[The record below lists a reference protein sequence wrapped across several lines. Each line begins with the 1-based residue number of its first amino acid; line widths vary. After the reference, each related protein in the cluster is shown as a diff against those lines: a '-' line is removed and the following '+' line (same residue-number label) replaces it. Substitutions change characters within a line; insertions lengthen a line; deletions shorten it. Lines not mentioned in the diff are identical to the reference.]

1 MMEEARTERLADA
14 SPLVKECPFCGGELL
29 TKALKCRHCRAWMPE
44 TMAAAASSPGG
55 AEQAIDEESAAPGM
69 RESAAEDSKGQ
80 PLRHLILLSMATFGL
95 YLFYWSWR
103 SWRDIRDET
112 GAEVSPALRTAA
124 LLLPF
129 VSIYVLY
136 SLLRSIRELA
146 QARGVT
152 SGYSPGLLTAAFHLI
167 VFATNVS
174 LLWFLAFAVVI
185 PLLPAQQTLNKYWEA
200 VQPEL
205 RIREHFTP
213 AEIALAAAGTLMV
226 AQLLVTLSRLQGG

>member
-1 MMEEARTERLADA
+1 MEDALTGVPDSTSSPSRT
-14 SPLVKECPFCGGELL
+14 CPHCGGELL
-29 TKALKCRHCRAWMPE
+29 AKALKCRHCRQWLPE
-44 TMAAAASSPGG
+44 VLTSPI
-55 AEQAIDEESAAPGM
+55 AERPVEQAESAVEAEESAA
-69 RESAAEDSKGQ
+69 SKGQ
-80 PLRHLILLSMATFGL
+80 ALRHLVLLSMATFGL

-112 GAEVSPALRTAA
+112 GAELSPGLRTAA

-136 SLLRSIRELA
+136 LLLSSIRDLA
-146 QARGVT
+146 RARGVA
-152 SGYSPGLLTAAFHLI
+152 SEYSPGLLTAVFHVI

-185 PLLPAQQTLNKYWEA
+185 PLLPAQQVLNKYWEL
-200 VQPEL
+200 VQPEA

-213 AEIALAAAGTLMV
+213 AEIALAVGGTLMV
-226 AQLLVTLSRLQGG
+226 AQLLITLTRMQTG